1 MTTGSAGRTT
11 DTGRFADQDYSTGA
25 AGTIL
30 VAGIIMIMAGAFQVT
45 QGLVA
50 LLNDE
55 FYVRGEE
62 YTFQFDL
69 TSWGW
74 IHLLGGVLLVFAG
87 AAVFRG
93 ALWAR
98 IVAVVLAVL
107 SAIAN
112 FMWLPYYPLWAT
124 IIIAFD
130 VLIVWAVLAHPR
142 DLTRGS
148 A

>member
-1 MTTGSAGRTT
+1 MRETTMTTGSTGRTT
-11 DTGRFADQDYSTGA
+11 EDYSTGA

-45 QGLVA
+45 QALVA
-50 LLNDE
+50 LFNDE
-55 FYVRGEE
+55 FYAAGQE
-62 YTFQFDL
+62 YVFKFDL

-74 IHLLGGVLLVFAG
+74 IHLIVGILMVFAG

-98 IVAVVLAVL
+98 IVAVGLAVL

-124 IIIAFD
+124 IVIAFD
-130 VLIVWAVLAHPR
+130 VLVVWAVLAHPR

>member
-1 MTTGSAGRTT
+1 MTTGSAGRATE
-11 DTGRFADQDYSTGA
+11 DYSTGA

-30 VAGIIMIMAGAFQVT
+30 VAGIIMIMAGAFEVT

-50 LLNDE
+50 LFNDE
-55 FYVRGEE
+55 FYVKGEE
-62 YTFQFDL
+62 YVFQFDI

-74 IHLLGGVLLVFAG
+74 IHFIMGVVLVFAG

-98 IVAVVLAVL
+98 ILAVAL
-107 SAIAN
+107 AVISAIAN

-124 IIIAFD
+124 IIIVFD
-130 VLIVWAVLAHPR
+130 VFVIWAVLAHPR